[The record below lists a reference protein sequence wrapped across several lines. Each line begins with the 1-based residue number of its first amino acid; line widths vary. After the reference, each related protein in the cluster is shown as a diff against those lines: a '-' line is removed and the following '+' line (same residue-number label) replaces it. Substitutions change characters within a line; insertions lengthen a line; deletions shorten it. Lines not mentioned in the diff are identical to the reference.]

1 MTLFKISAESE
12 VDVVSVNEPLNDA
25 TDKDMNEFVS
35 IQSANNITCLLF
47 FHYNVTTIHRHLGW
61 VDHMLLDLLNH

>member
-47 FHYNVTTIHRHLGW
+47 FII
-61 VDHMLLDLLNH
+61 M